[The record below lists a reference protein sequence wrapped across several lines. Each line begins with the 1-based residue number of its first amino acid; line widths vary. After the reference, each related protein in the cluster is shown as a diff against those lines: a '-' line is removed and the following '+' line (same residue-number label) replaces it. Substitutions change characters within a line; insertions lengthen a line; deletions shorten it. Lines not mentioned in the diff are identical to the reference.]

1 MDCRGIVVGMMVM
14 SGVAVGARAGVL
26 ATESFALP
34 VGPGLSSGAPYLD
47 MMLNTTGGE
56 TTWGEKGAVGL
67 QGVTSE
73 NLATNVSP
81 PAADVAMKFNIGATV
96 DSLNATYGGGNWAIA
111 NAKISFQ
118 YTYYANN
125 SIFGGGGQSFETYWV
140 AKDDWAFGN
149 GASAG
154 NSFGSQE
161 AVAGTDPVF
170 AADGAALAAWA
181 GGAGATA
188 DLGATTYNWLSP
200 ASNPNYV
207 GWSTDKGG
215 ANQGILTVIL
225 PSDAAMLSDMMS
237 AGAGA
242 NPNVS
247 FYMIPNDST
256 LGLTIFTGGGSS
268 EPTLTF
274 DVVSVPEPAS
284 VGVCGVAGLLLFR
297 RRR

>member
-1 MDCRGIVVGMMVM
+1 MNYRRIVLGLVLVNA
-14 SGVAVGARAGVL
+14 VAVGARAAVL

-34 VGPGLSSGAPYLD
+34 VAPGLASGAPYLD

-67 QGVTSE
+67 QGAQSG
-73 NLATNVSP
+73 NLSTNVTP

-96 DSLNATYGGGNWAIA
+96 DSLNSTYGAGNWAIA
-111 NAKISFQ
+111 NPKISFQ

-125 SIFGGGGQSFETYWV
+125 GIFGGGAGSFETYWV
-140 AKDDWAFGN
+140 ANDNWAFGN

-154 NSFGSQE
+154 NSFGSNE
-161 AVAGTDPVF
+161 YVAGTDPVF
-170 AADGAALAAWA
+170 AADATALTAWA
-181 GGAGATA
+181 GTA
-188 DLGATTYNWLSP
+188 VDLGATTYNWLSP
-200 ASNPNYV
+200 ANNPNYA
-207 GWSTDKGG
+207 GWSTDKAG
-215 ANQGILTVIL
+215 ANQGILTVNL
-225 PSDAAMLSDMMS
+225 PTDSTLIGDMMS
-237 AGAGA
+237 ATAGS

-247 FYMIPNDST
+247 FYMIPNDNT

-284 VGVCGVAGLLLFR
+284 LGVCGLAGIVLMR